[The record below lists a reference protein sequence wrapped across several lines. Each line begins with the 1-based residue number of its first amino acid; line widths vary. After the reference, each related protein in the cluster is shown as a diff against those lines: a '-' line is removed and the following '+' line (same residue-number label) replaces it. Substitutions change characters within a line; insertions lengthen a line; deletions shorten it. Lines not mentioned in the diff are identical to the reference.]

1 MCCFKKIGT
10 VLKLVSHGA
19 NGRLTDKLTI
29 HAEVDAMNHLPYP
42 KKRTK
47 IITNID
53 ILIIKATT
61 TGELR
66 NSAPCVHCL
75 KSMYIMPR
83 KLGYKINRVY
93 YSNNNGEIECNKL
106 IDLLRS
112 DKLHVSSSHRKNSNF
127 NIETWKKW
135 RDSVV

>member
-1 MCCFKKIGT
+1 M
-10 VLKLVSHGA
+10 LSHGT
-19 NGRLTDKLTI
+19 NTRLTDKLTT
-29 HAEVDAMNHLPYP
+29 HAEVDAMNHLPLP

-47 IITNID
+47 IITEIS
-53 ILIIKATT
+53 ILIIKATSN
-61 TGELR
+61 GELR

-75 KSMYIMPR
+75 KSMYIMPK

-93 YSNNNGEIECNKL
+93 YSNNDGDIECNKL
-106 IDLLRS
+106 IDLLKS
-112 DKLHVSSSHRKNSNF
+112 DKLHVSCCHRKNTNF